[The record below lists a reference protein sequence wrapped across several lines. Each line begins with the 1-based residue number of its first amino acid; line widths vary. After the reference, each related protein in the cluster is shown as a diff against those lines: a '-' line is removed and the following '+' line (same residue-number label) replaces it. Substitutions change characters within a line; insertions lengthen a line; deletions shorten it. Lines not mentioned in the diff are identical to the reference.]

1 MGEIFEAYV
10 VLNHTLNLG
19 LKMQD
24 LMRAEGTFKSLMAER
39 INLPKELRLNQDK
52 LTQGFEYKGQLVPR
66 ARALDQNTLSRL
78 GATTATKLTKDLGQ
92 LKMQVDQ
99 LHKFN
104 QLNKMKELNQTNQL
118 NRFNQKDL
126 NKLR

>member
-10 VLNHTLNLG
+10 VLNQTLNLG

-52 LTQGFEYKGQLVPR
+52 LTQGFEYKGKLVPR
-66 ARALDQNTLSRL
+66 ARALDQNTLNRL
-78 GATTATKLTKDLGQ
+78 GATTATKLTKDLSQ
-92 LKMQVDQ
+92 LKLQM
-99 LHKFN
+99 N
-104 QLNKMKELNQTNQL
+104 QLNKLNQMQQFNKMKELNQKNL
-118 NRFNQKDL
+118 NR
-126 NKLR
+126 